1 MHRMNAVLT
10 PTSTPTAATPSTPP
24 SPARSA
30 HAPGPVSRWWG
41 LPLLGEMKRD
51 YLGFVTELQRTHG
64 DMSYMRLGNE
74 HAWDL
79 MSPDLVR
86 EALVTNAD
94 ALIRW
99 ERGIEVFAQVFG
111 QSVLV
116 TEGATWQR
124 QRRMLMA
131 AFTPKQVAGY
141 AELMTSAA
149 QEAFDKLLPDGQPQA
164 LVTMDALW
172 SRVAMDVILRTLFS
186 RSAQQQSEAAIAAT
200 QTLSATAFREM
211 FRLFTLPDWLP
222 LPGKAAK
229 RKALRTLRQLI
240 QGHITE
246 RQAAIAAQPDQ
257 AKQQDLLGRLLAL
270 RDEATGTALSDQEV
284 FDQCMV
290 SFQAGHETSAT
301 ALLWWSRLMAE
312 HPDMAQRA
320 RDEVRAVVGNGTPGP
335 QHMAQ
340 LPWLTAT
347 LKEAMRLYPP
357 VAAIMSRRTTAPI
370 TLDGWHIPKG
380 AMLRITPWVLHH
392 DERWFDQAH
401 AFQPQRFMDGA
412 PPIPK
417 GAWMPFGAGPRV
429 CLGQHFAMVE
439 MTLLSAMLLQRFTL
453 ALPEGSAPC
462 TPELH
467 VTLRPK
473 QSVQLRLRRTV
484 AP

>member
-1 MHRMNAVLT
+1 MR
-10 PTSTPTAATPSTPP
+10 
-24 SPARSA
+24 
-30 HAPGPVSRWWG
+30 
-41 LPLLGEMKRD
+41 RD
-51 YLGFVTELQRTHG
+51 YLGFVTKLQRMHG
-64 DMSYMRLGNE
+64 DISYMRLGNE

-79 MSPDLVR
+79 MSPDLAR
-86 EALVTNAD
+86 EALVTHAD

-141 AELMTSAA
+141 AELMTAAA
-149 QEAFDKLLPDGQPQA
+149 QDAFDTLVPDNQPHA
-164 LVTMDALW
+164 LVTMDTLW

-186 RSAQQQSEAAIAAT
+186 RSAQQDALAGIEAT
-200 QTLSATAFREM
+200 QTLSATAYREM

-229 RKALRTLRQLI
+229 RKALRTLRHLI
-240 QGHITE
+240 AGHIAE
-246 RQAAIAAQPDQ
+246 RQTAIVTQPEQAAR
-257 AKQQDLLGRLLAL
+257 QDLLGRLLAL

-312 HPDMAQRA
+312 HPAMVQRA
-320 RDEVRAVVGNGTPGP
+320 RDEVFAVVGSGTPGP

-357 VAAIMSRRTTAPI
+357 VAAVMSRRTTAPI
-370 TLDGWHIPKG
+370 ALDGWQIPKG

-392 DERWFDQAH
+392 DERWFPQAH
-401 AFQPQRFMDGA
+401 AFQPERFLDGA

-429 CLGQHFAMVE
+429 CLGQHFAMME

-453 ALPEGSAPC
+453 NLPEGAAPC
-462 TPELH
+462 EPELH

-473 QSVQLRLRRTV
+473 QAVVLRLTRN
-484 AP
+484 AQ

>member
-1 MHRMNAVLT
+1 
-10 PTSTPTAATPSTPP
+10 
-24 SPARSA
+24 
-30 HAPGPVSRWWG
+30 
-41 LPLLGEMKRD
+41 
-51 YLGFVTELQRTHG
+51 
-64 DMSYMRLGNE
+64 
-74 HAWDL
+74 

-86 EALVTNAD
+86 VALVTHAD

-116 TEGATWQR
+116 TEGSNWQR

-141 AELMTSAA
+141 AELMTTAA
-149 QEAFDKLLPDGQPQA
+149 QEAFDKLIPENQPHA

-186 RSAQQQSEAAIAAT
+186 RAAQQESAAAIDAT
-200 QTLSATAFREM
+200 QTLSATAFQEM

-229 RKALRTLRQLI
+229 RKALRSLRQLI

-246 RQAAIAAQPDQ
+246 RQAAIAAQPEQ
-257 AKQQDLLGRLLAL
+257 ATRQDLLGRLLAL
-270 RDEATGTALSDQEV
+270 RDEATGAALSDQEV

-312 HPDMAQRA
+312 HPAMAQRA
-320 RDEVRAVVGNGTPGP
+320 QEEVQAVVGSGTPGA
-335 QHMAQ
+335 QHMAH

-370 TLDGWHIPKG
+370 VLDGWHIPKG

-392 DERWFDQAH
+392 DERWFAQPED
-401 AFQPQRFMDGA
+401 FRPQRFLDGA

-453 ALPEGSAPC
+453 ALPEGAAPC
-462 TPELH
+462 VPELH
-467 VTLRPK
+467 VTLRPR
-473 QSVQLRLRRTV
+473 QPVQLRVTRISQNPNAAQR
-484 AP
+484 

>member
-1 MHRMNAVLT
+1 
-10 PTSTPTAATPSTPP
+10 
-24 SPARSA
+24 
-30 HAPGPVSRWWG
+30 
-41 LPLLGEMKRD
+41 MKRD
-51 YLGFVTELQRTHG
+51 YLGFVTQLQRSHG
-64 DMSYMRLGNE
+64 DISYMRLGNE

-79 MSPDLVR
+79 MSPDLAR
-86 EALVTNAD
+86 EALVTHAD

-116 TEGATWQR
+116 TEGDTWQR

-141 AELMTSAA
+141 AELMTAAA
-149 QEAFDKLLPDGQPQA
+149 QTAFDKLVPEDQPHA
-164 LVTMDALW
+164 VVTMDALW

-186 RSAQQQSEAAIAAT
+186 RAAQHESAAAIDAT
-200 QTLSATAFREM
+200 QTLSTTAYREM

-240 QGHITE
+240 QGQITE
-246 RQAAIAAQPDQ
+246 RQAAIAAQPEL
-257 AKQQDLLGRLLAL
+257 AARQDLLGRLLAL
-270 RDEATGTALSDQEV
+270 RDEASGAALTDQEV

-301 ALLWWSRLMAE
+301 TLLWWSRLMAD
-312 HPDMAQRA
+312 HPAMAQRA
-320 RDEVRAVVGNGTPGP
+320 RAEVLAVVGAGTPGP

-357 VAAIMSRRTTAPI
+357 VAAVMSRRTTAPI
-370 TLDGWHIPKG
+370 VLDGWHIPKG

-392 DERWFDQAH
+392 DERWFANAQD
-401 AFQPQRFMDGA
+401 FRPERFLDGA

-429 CLGQHFAMVE
+429 CLGQHFAMME

-453 ALPEGSAPC
+453 ALPEGAAPC
-462 TPELH
+462 VPEMH
-467 VTLRPK
+467 VTLRPR
-473 QSVQLRLRRTV
+473 QPIALRLTRV
-484 AP
+484 PHEPLAV

>member
-1 MHRMNAVLT
+1 MPRMNSV
-10 PTSTPTAATPSTPP
+10 TSTRPEPGAIRNHLP
-24 SPARSA
+24 
-30 HAPGPVSRWWG
+30 PGPVTRWWG
-41 LPLLGEMKRD
+41 LPLLSAMKRD
-51 YLGFVTELQRTHG
+51 YLGFVTNLQRSHG
-64 DMSYMRLGNE
+64 DISYMHLGTE

-79 MSPDLVR
+79 MSPELVR
-86 EALVTNAD
+86 EALVTHAD

-99 ERGIEVFAQVFG
+99 ERGIEVFAQAFG

-131 AFTPKQVAGY
+131 AFTPKEVAGY

-149 QEAFDKLLPDGQPQA
+149 QEAFDQLVPAGQPDA
-164 LVTMDALW
+164 LITMDALW
-172 SRVAMDVILRTLFS
+172 SRVTMDVILRTLFS
-186 RSAQQQSEAAIAAT
+186 RTAQDESLAAMHAT
-200 QTLSATAFREM
+200 QTLSATAYSEM

-229 RKALRTLRQLI
+229 RRALRTLRQLI
-240 QGHITE
+240 QGHIAD

-257 AKQQDLLGRLLAL
+257 AARQDLLGRLLAL
-270 RDEATGTALSDQEV
+270 RDETSGAALSEQEV

-312 HPDMAQRA
+312 HPDIAQRA
-320 RDEVRAVVGNGTPGP
+320 RAEVLAVVGTGTPGP

-347 LKEAMRLYPP
+347 LKEAMRLHPP

-380 AMLRITPWVLHH
+380 AMLRITPWLLHH
-392 DERWFDQAH
+392 DERWFANAQD
-401 AFQPQRFMDGA
+401 FQPERFLEDA
-412 PPIPK
+412 TPIPK

-453 ALPEGSAPC
+453 ELPKGAAPC
-462 TPELH
+462 APELH

-473 QSVQLRLRRTV
+473 QPVQLRVVRLTEVFR
-484 AP
+484 

>member
-1 MHRMNAVLT
+1 
-10 PTSTPTAATPSTPP
+10 
-24 SPARSA
+24 
-30 HAPGPVSRWWG
+30 
-41 LPLLGEMKRD
+41 MKRD
-51 YLGFVTELQRTHG
+51 YLGFVTQLQRSHG
-64 DMSYMRLGNE
+64 DISYMRLGNE

-79 MSPDLVR
+79 MSPDLAR
-86 EALVTNAD
+86 EALVTHAD

-99 ERGIEVFAQVFG
+99 ERGMEVFAQVFG

-124 QRRMLMA
+124 QRRMLMS

-149 QEAFDKLLPDGQPQA
+149 QEAFDQLVPDNQPHT
-164 LVTMDALW
+164 LVTMDTLW

-186 RSAQQQSEAAIAAT
+186 RTAQDESIAAVQAT
-200 QTLSATAFREM
+200 QTLSATAYSEM

-229 RKALRTLRQLI
+229 RQALRTLRQLI
-240 QGHITE
+240 HGHITD
-246 RQAAIAAQPDQ
+246 RQAAIAAQPEQ
-257 AKQQDLLGRLLAL
+257 ATRQDLLGRLLAL
-270 RDEATGTALSDQEV
+270 RDEATGAALSDQEV

-320 RDEVRAVVGNGTPGP
+320 RDEILAVVGNGTPGP
-335 QHMAQ
+335 LHIAQ

-357 VAAIMSRRTTAPI
+357 VASIMSRRTTAPI
-370 TLDGWHIPKG
+370 ALDGWHIPKG

-392 DERWFDQAH
+392 DERWFANAQN
-401 AFQPQRFMDGA
+401 FCPERFLNGA

-439 MTLLSAMLLQRFTL
+439 MTLLSAMLLQRFAL
-453 ALPEGSAPC
+453 ALPAGTAPC
-462 TPELH
+462 VPELH

-473 QSVQLRLRRTV
+473 QPVQLRVIRLTKS
-484 AP
+484 

>member
-1 MHRMNAVLT
+1 
-10 PTSTPTAATPSTPP
+10 
-24 SPARSA
+24 
-30 HAPGPVSRWWG
+30 
-41 LPLLGEMKRD
+41 MKRN
-51 YLGFVTELQRTHG
+51 YLGFATQLQRTHG
-64 DMSYMRLGNE
+64 DIVYMRLGTE

-86 EALVTNAD
+86 DAMVTHAD

-99 ERGIEVFAQVFG
+99 ERGIEVFEQVFG

-141 AELMTSAA
+141 AELMTAA
-149 QEAFDKLLPDGQPQA
+149 AHEAFDTLVPDNQAHA
-164 LVTMDALW
+164 LVTMEALW
-172 SRVAMDVILRTLFS
+172 SRVTMDVILRTLFS
-186 RSAQQQSEAAIAAT
+186 HSAQQESMAAVQAT
-200 QTLSATAFREM
+200 QTLSACAFNEM

-229 RKALRTLRQLI
+229 RRALRSLRQLI
-240 QGHITE
+240 DGHIQS
-246 RQAAIAAQPDQ
+246 RHAAIAAQPEQ
-257 AKQQDLLGRLLAL
+257 AAQHDLLGRLLAL
-270 RDEATGTALSDQEV
+270 RDDATGTALSHQEV

-312 HPDMAQRA
+312 NPAMAQRA
-320 RDEVRAVVGNGTPGP
+320 RDEVCAVVGTGTPGP
-335 QHMAQ
+335 QHMAH

-370 TLDGWHIPKG
+370 VLDGWHVPKG

-392 DERWFDQAH
+392 DERWFAQAQD
-401 AFQPQRFMDGA
+401 FRPERFLDGA
-412 PPIPK
+412 APIPK

-439 MTLLSAMLLQRFTL
+439 MTLLSAMLLQRFAL
-453 ALPEGSAPC
+453 ELPEGAAPC
-462 TPELH
+462 VPELH

-473 QSVQLRLRRTV
+473 QAVTLRLTRL
-484 AP
+484 AKP